1 MGTTIFTSQLILVII
16 GSLVIVFSIVLSF
29 VYYRYKTQLPF
40 VISASFIIVAL
51 ISLMTVLIEMYFNF
65 NYIIMGVVSTVAFLL
80 IFTLLLFVIRYIQQ
94 PLEELT
100 KHAEN
105 INKGNLTYEIT
116 LSKRKDE
123 LGIILATFKEMHDSL
138 RNNLIKIKDAS
149 KLIDETTATVSSS
162 SEETSAMSEEVS
174 GNMQEVSKYSASQLS
189 AINEITS
196 MITTLSEMVKINFKE
211 IENKS
216 SLISAISE
224 QTNILALN
232 ASIEAARAGEY
243 GRGFDVVAHS
253 IRELSENTNDYSAKI
268 IKQIK
273 ASEKQI
279 HESFDK
285 IIKVSLKIQQLA
297 ESTTG
302 SSEQTASA
310 TEQQTAIMEELSASI
325 QSLASIST
333 DLAIQL
339 KKYTF

>member
-1 MGTTIFTSQLILVII
+1 
-16 GSLVIVFSIVLSF
+16 
-29 VYYRYKTQLPF
+29 
-40 VISASFIIVAL
+40 
-51 ISLMTVLIEMYFNF
+51 
-65 NYIIMGVVSTVAFLL
+65 
-80 IFTLLLFVIRYIQQ
+80 
-94 PLEELT
+94 
-100 KHAEN
+100 
-105 INKGNLTYEIT
+105 
-116 LSKRKDE
+116 
-123 LGIILATFKEMHDSL
+123 MHDSL
-138 RNNLIKIKDAS
+138 QNNLIKINDAS

-174 GNMQEVSKYSASQLS
+174 GNMQEVSKYSASQLL

-196 MITTLSEMVKINFKE
+196 MIVKMNEMIQTNFKE

-243 GRGFDVVAHS
+243 GRGFDVVAHN
-253 IRELSENTNDYSAKI
+253 IRELSENANDYSSTI

-273 ASEKQI
+273 DSELQI

-285 IIKVSLKIQQLA
+285 ITKISLKIQQLA
-297 ESTTG
+297 EQTAG

-310 TEQQTAIMEELSASI
+310 TEQQSAIMEELTASI

-333 DLAIQL
+333 DLTIQL
-339 KKYTF
+339 RKFTF